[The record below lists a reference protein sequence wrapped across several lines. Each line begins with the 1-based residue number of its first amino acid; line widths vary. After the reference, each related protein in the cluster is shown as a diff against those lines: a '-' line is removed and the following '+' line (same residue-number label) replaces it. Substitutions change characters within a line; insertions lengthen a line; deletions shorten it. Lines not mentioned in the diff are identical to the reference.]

1 MAPMQYTQL
10 RELYDQPLFSLLTQ
24 ARAVHEEHWPGR
36 HVQLCTLLS
45 IKTGRCPED
54 CSYCSQSARYET
66 PLEDEPMMDVDEV
79 REMAQAAKKSGAT
92 RFCMGAGWRQP
103 RHDKDFELVLQM
115 VREVKDMGME
125 ACVTLGMLSEE
136 QAERLRAAG
145 LTSYNHN
152 VDTSPEYY
160 DKVITTRSYEDRLET
175 LRIVGQKGIK
185 ICSGGILGLGES
197 VEDRLRMLEALA
209 ALPVQPESVPINK
222 LVPIPGTPLEGQEP
236 VDAFDMIRMIAVTRL
251 CFPKARVRL
260 SAGRESLS
268 DEAQAMCFFA
278 GANSIFYGDRLLT
291 TPNAGREADLALLG
305 RLDLVPEQVTLDAAE
320 QPVE

>member
-10 RELYDQPLFSLLTQ
+10 RELYDQPLFSLLTH

-222 LVPIPGTPLEGQEP
+222 LVPIPGTHARRSGARRRLRHDPHDRGDASLLPEGARAPLG
-236 VDAFDMIRMIAVTRL
+236 
-251 CFPKARVRL
+251 
-260 SAGRESLS
+260 
-268 DEAQAMCFFA
+268 
-278 GANSIFYGDRLLT
+278 GA
-291 TPNAGREADLALLG
+291 
-305 RLDLVPEQVTLDAAE
+305 
-320 QPVE
+320 

>member
-1 MAPMQYTQL
+1 
-10 RELYDQPLFSLLTQ
+10 
-24 ARAVHEEHWPGR
+24 
-36 HVQLCTLLS
+36 
-45 IKTGRCPED
+45 
-54 CSYCSQSARYET
+54 
-66 PLEDEPMMDVDEV
+66 MMDVDEV